1 MSTRGEHQPEPA
13 EERFVSPL
21 RVTPVSRA
29 GAFSKTATGPVSY
42 RVVVRDGVPLGY
54 VWHDEGGGAAGWVP
68 RKDAG
73 DVGLNAGVSWARGLR
88 EQKAAGADSV
98 QAVERLS
105 EPGAITSSTGSSAGS
120 EVRGIESVAELRA
133 LAARPSAS
141 T

>member
-1 MSTRGEHQPEPA
+1 MSTRDKHPLEPA
-13 EERFVSPL
+13 EERFISPL
-21 RVTPVSRA
+21 RVTPESRA

-54 VWHDEGGGAAGWVP
+54 VWHDGSGGAAGWVP
-68 RKDAG
+68 RRDDG
-73 DVGLNAGVSWARGLR
+73 DGGLNAGVSWARSLR

-105 EPGAITSSTGSSAGS
+105 QPGAMAPSAGSSAGS
-120 EVRGIESVAELRA
+120 GARDIESVAELKA